1 MNLIDKI
8 KELFK
13 PILDFD
19 DLCEIE
25 WGKQDLCREVLNL
38 IEDHEPEPP
47 KVRPM
52 SELPELN
59 EKHYLFA
66 FAPID
71 NLKEVRYVS
80 LCRLNPVGILASWRF
95 NFKTN
100 NHLSL
105 CKNYILVGWLY
116 ELPDPT
122 KIEL

>member
-1 MNLIDKI
+1 MVSFLVSSSIEQII
-8 KELFK
+8 K
-13 PILDFD
+13 
-19 DLCEIE
+19 
-25 WGKQDLCREVLNL
+25 
-38 IEDHEPEPP
+38 DHEPEPP
-47 KVRPM
+47 TVRPM

-71 NLKEVRYVS
+71 NLKEMRYVS

-122 KIEL
+122 KIQL